1 MARLLRNKN
10 LVVGVTGSIAAYKTV
25 ELVRRLLMA
34 GAAVDVV
41 MTEAATQFVGSLTFE
56 ALTKRPVQ
64 TTTVG
69 VWQRESAGHVSL
81 GAQADLMVI
90 APATADCLAKLA
102 HGLADDAV
110 TLTALACPAPLLVA
124 PAMDHFMYR
133 HRATQAN
140 LEVLRERGVYVV
152 GPSSGPLASG
162 MVGEGRMIEPEEL
175 EGAIRFLLGRQGPL
189 AGCHVVISAGP
200 TREPI
205 DPVRFLSNHS
215 SGKMGYALAEVARD
229 RGAQVT
235 LVSGPTCLK
244 SPFGVQCVQVET
256 ASEMAE
262 AIERATKEAD
272 VLVMCAAVADFRPKE
287 VAPHK
292 LKKREMSLI
301 LELEPTPDILKTVR
315 RPELVKVGFAAE
327 TERVLEH
334 AEQKLR
340 EKGVDLLVVNDA
352 RRTMG
357 AATAEVLLMRP
368 GRPPERIPELPKE
381 EIAERIWDAIELL
394 LAERKGRDPV

>member
-140 LEVLRERGVYVV
+140 LEVLRERGVYVA